1 MFYYKGIDDKGE
13 LRVGSINE
21 VDKTK
26 AFEILKSQGIRPLEL
41 RRRTENFSL
50 RNFINIKPSDEEISY
65 LLLQLSLMLS
75 SGLTLNQSLETVHSQ
90 IGNKRISQAVLI
102 IKEEIERGS
111 AIHVAF
117 EKAGIFHHFFIEM
130 LKVAE
135 RGENLEKIFMI
146 SSEFL
151 NKSSDLKNKIF
162 SSLTYPLFVILM
174 SLLSIILVVNLIIPK
189 ISQVLKG
196 LGKELPFITKLM
208 LTVSQGLGYL
218 IYLIPILIIILVF
231 KKKFFKRG
239 TFSKFLLKIPLVGKI
254 SYYFDLTRFSRM
266 LGMCLTSGIP
276 IVRSIELSIGSISNY
291 YMRERLKGIAKEVSQ
306 GKALKDVFSEVKIF
320 PKVYVNLI
328 QTGEKSGE
336 MEKVLNL
343 IAELFDRQAMR
354 LINFWLRFIEPLAIL
369 IIGLVV
375 AFIVISVILPLTE
388 ISSGIRK

>member
-21 VDKTK
+21 ADKTK

-41 RRRTENFSL
+41 RRRTEHFSL
-50 RNFINIKPSDEEISY
+50 KNFLNIKPSDEEISY

-75 SGLTLNQSLETVHSQ
+75 SGLTLSQALETVYSQ

-111 AIHVAF
+111 AIHLAF
-117 EKAGIFHHFFIEM
+117 EKTGMFYHFFIEM

-151 NKSSDLKNKIF
+151 NKSSDLKNKIL
-162 SSLTYPLFVILM
+162 SSLIYPLFVIVM

-196 LGKELPFITKLM
+196 LGKDLPFITKLM
-208 LTVSQGLGYL
+208 LTVSQGFGYL

-231 KKKFFKRG
+231 KNKFFKRD
-239 TFSKFLLKIPLVGKI
+239 TLSKFLLKIPLLGKI

-266 LGMCLTSGIP
+266 LSMCLASGIP
-276 IVRSIELSIGSISNY
+276 IVRSIDLSIGSISNY
-291 YMRERLKGIAKEVSQ
+291 YMREMLKGISKEVSQ
-306 GKALKDVFSEVKIF
+306 GKALKDVFSEVKLF